1 MSSSPPRRH
10 KVALVTPLYAPA
22 IGGVERHV
30 EMLARGLVEQG
41 VEVSVI
47 TTDPTGTLPNEEI
60 LDGVVV
66 RRFRTGKRRGRFF
79 LSASMG
85 RWWARHAADFA
96 LVHAHSYHTPV
107 ALQAA
112 IAARSR
118 GVPFLITPHY
128 HGTGHSPMMRVLHIP
143 YRPLGT
149 WMMRGATR
157 IICVSEPERGLVVRD
172 FAGRARTLVVPNG
185 VDVDQIQGARPF
197 EVSPREEII
206 LSVGRLEGY
215 KGADRLIT
223 ALPHLP
229 PRYRLVLVGE
239 GPARSVLES
248 LVTKLDVQSRVRFLG
263 KVERSELDRW
273 YRTAAVYVSFS
284 AHEAFGL
291 TLLEAAAAGT
301 AVIASSI
308 PAHREVAGY
317 APEAQIRLVDPAVN
331 PTELAQAI
339 VDAHQNAKSWSSDI
353 GRIPTWDGMARQV
366 HIEYERLLGSPSVP
380 R

>member
-1 MSSSPPRRH
+1 MSKDARGRRA
-10 KVALVTPLYAPA
+10 VALVTPLYAPA
-22 IGGVERHV
+22 IGGVEWHV
-30 EMLARGLVEQG
+30 EMLARGLVKQG

-47 TTDPTGTLPNEEI
+47 TTDPIGTLPNEEI

-66 RRFRTGKRRGRFF
+66 RRFRTGKRSGRFF

-85 RWWARHAADFA
+85 RWLARHAGDFA

-112 IAARSR
+112 IAARAS
-118 GVPFLITPHY
+118 GVPFVITPHY

-149 WMMRGATR
+149 WMMRSATR
-157 IICVSEPERGLVVRD
+157 IICVSEWERDLVVRH
-172 FAGRARTLVVPNG
+172 FLGRTRTSVIPNG
-185 VDVDQIQGARPF
+185 VDVDQIQHARPF
-197 EVSPREEII
+197 EVSPQEEII

-229 PRYRLVLVGE
+229 PGYRLVLVGE
-239 GPARSVLES
+239 GPARSMLES
-248 LVTKLDVQSRVRFLG
+248 LVTKLDVQGRVRFLG

-301 AVIASSI
+301 AVVASSI

-317 APEAQIRLVDPAVN
+317 APEGQIRLVDRT
-331 PTELAQAI
+331 TEPGDLAQAI
-339 VDAHQNAKSWSSDI
+339 SEAHRDATSWSPDLQ
-353 GRIPTWDGMARQV
+353 RIPTWDGMARQV